1 MKPLPAVSMLS
12 CILALT
18 ACAHAAPGEASPTP
32 APAESNDSERVQAG
46 GSVTLQPGGSV
57 TLHDRSR
64 LRFVGVT
71 SDSRCKPNVQCIW
84 AGEAALEFQWTRA
97 DGVQTAFSLTTPA
110 EPLKSAGNWSFELQ
124 SLDFAEPVN
133 AQVRISAK

>member
-1 MKPLPAVSMLS
+1 MKPLLTATMLS
-12 CILALT
+12 CVFALA
-18 ACAHAAPGEASPTP
+18 ACAHAAPGDASP
-32 APAESNDSERVQAG
+32 ASASADSETVQAG

-57 TLHDRSR
+57 KLHDGSS
-64 LRFVGVT
+64 LRFVAVA

-97 DGVQTAFSLTTPA
+97 DGAQTPFSLTTPA
-110 EPLKSAGNWSFELQ
+110 EPIKSAGAWSFELQ

-133 AQVRISAK
+133 AQVRIVSK